1 MKPLA
6 AILLTLCL
14 TAQADPSQRAQEAA
28 ATDVVTTGDPAE
40 SQKQGTKIRRYQQRK
55 RAQ

>member
-28 ATDVVTTGDPAE
+28 VADE